1 MEMEAFKVRFC
12 CLQTA
17 EQETRRFC
25 SGRRDLQP
33 PTRPLRIIIFDLAN
47 NDFLPDW
54 QLKKN
59 EGTRPSSRLPAV
71 SLSHNVVV

>member
-33 PTRPLRIIIFDLAN
+33 PTRPLRIIIFE
-47 NDFLPDW
+47 W
-54 QLKKN
+54 QTMISFQIGN
-59 EGTRPSSRLPAV
+59 
-71 SLSHNVVV
+71 